1 MLTQATPDQERKIEE
16 RLFPKDASAGY
27 PPARSEVSV
36 VRRALEAGP
45 GISTGNPLIQ
55 DERRVNIKYV

>member
-1 MLTQATPDQERKIEE
+1 M
-16 RLFPKDASAGY
+16 
-27 PPARSEVSV
+27 SV

-55 DERRVNIKYV
+55 DERVNIKYV